1 LSSKAF
7 WDSSDF
13 FDFFLVRD
21 NDGTLLFFGLRKEEK
36 KKKLGKKKKQCWDRK
51 HLGPEK
57 ETKSRA
63 WETKVGKH
71 QGRINQASQWGQKE
85 DHAIQHSR
93 KVSMKKLCM
102 IATERTQQ
110 KSIFNYTV
118 VSNQSL
124 FLSLHH
130 QWKVCCQQNI
140 NINHS

>member
-1 LSSKAF
+1 M
-7 WDSSDF
+7 
-13 FDFFLVRD
+13 VRD
-21 NDGTLLFFGLRKEEK
+21 NDGTLLFLVSERKK
-36 KKKLGKKKKQCWDRK
+36 RKKKLGKKKKQCWDRK

-93 KVSMKKLCM
+93 KVSMKKLGM

-110 KSIFNYTV
+110 KSIFNYTTQSSVIKASFCHYTTNERFV
-118 VSNQSL
+118 VNR
-124 FLSLHH
+124 
-130 QWKVCCQQNI
+130 I
-140 NINHS
+140 NINNS